1 MIPAAPTLGLAPAR
15 PTLRPAPAQA
25 LASRSPSLTVLGR
38 SLALSVS
45 SPNSLRQ
52 MFILCDIDR
61 SVVTDTVALDSGLV
75 IKKQS
80 IGVASTATG
89 FSGVDGI
96 LGYAN
101 PQIF

>member
-1 MIPAAPTLGLAPAR
+1 
-15 PTLRPAPAQA
+15 
-25 LASRSPSLTVLGR
+25 
-38 SLALSVS
+38 
-45 SPNSLRQ
+45 

-80 IGVASTATG
+80 IGVASTTTG